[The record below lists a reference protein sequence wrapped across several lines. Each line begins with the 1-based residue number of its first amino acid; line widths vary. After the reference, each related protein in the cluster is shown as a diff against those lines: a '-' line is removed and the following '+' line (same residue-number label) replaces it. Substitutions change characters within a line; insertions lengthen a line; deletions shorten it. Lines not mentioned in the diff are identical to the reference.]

1 MWGGKRHGS
10 GRNKRKSD
18 EKMDWNMYKKEAK
31 IKKLKEAAKSSMNL
45 KSFFFA
51 KPQSSDRSRKDAPE
65 VVDRVMDADLPGNVQ
80 EDRKSSKD
88 KVQQDNT
95 PLQFPS
101 HLPFFVNG
109 CKAPGKLDL

>member
-1 MWGGKRHGS
+1 
-10 GRNKRKSD
+10 
-18 EKMDWNMYKKEAK
+18 
-31 IKKLKEAAKSSMNL
+31 MNL

-51 KPQSSDRSRKDAPE
+51 KPQSSDRSRKDAPV
-65 VVDRVMDADLPGNVQ
+65 VVDGVMDMDEDLPGNVQ